1 MKQHIQWLEGIAI
14 AFTLAACAPHAA
26 NDTAQMERFVDELM
40 GRMTLQEKIGQLNL
54 PSGSDFVTGTVANS
68 GLAEMVRNQQ
78 VGGVFNMKGV
88 KKIRE
93 LQRLAMEESR
103 LGIPLLVGA
112 DVIHGYETI
121 FPIPL
126 ALSCSWDTLAVERM
140 ARISAIEASAD
151 GVNWTFSP
159 MVDICRD
166 SRWGRIAEGSG
177 EDAYLGS
184 LMAKA
189 YVRGYQGE
197 AMKASDEIMAC
208 VKHFALYGAA
218 EAGRDYNTVDM
229 SRQRMYN
236 DYLPPYKAAIEQG
249 VGSVMSAFNVVD
261 GIPATANQWL
271 LTDLLRQ
278 EWGFQGFVVTDYN
291 SIDEMSYHGVA
302 PLVEASIKAIQAG
315 TDMDMVSCGFLNT
328 LEASVKTGV
337 LSEQTIDAACRRV
350 LMAKYKLGLFDNPYK
365 YCDTLRKD
373 SVIFSSAHRAEA
385 RRIAA
390 ETFVL
395 LKNRSTLLP
404 LKREGRIALIGPLA
418 DARNNMCGMWS
429 VACNPE
435 QHTSL
440 LEGLKQSVG
449 HQATVSYAQ
458 GCNIYRDEQKQI
470 EATGPRPIPYKN
482 NETLLS
488 EALSIARGSDV
499 IVAALGECAEMSGE
513 SASRTSLTLPDAQQ
527 TLLKAL
533 VSTGKPV
540 VLLLFTGRPL
550 VLNWEEEHVD
560 AILNVWFGGSETAD
574 AVCDVLFGNVVP
586 SGKLTTSFPRS
597 VGQLPLYYNHLN
609 TGRPDPD
616 DKAFNRYFSNYIDER
631 NTPLYPFGYG
641 LSYTTFEYGPL
652 TLSADTL
659 RSGQT
664 IEVAIEVTNTGA
676 YDGTEIVQ
684 LYLHDVYASV
694 ARPVKELKD
703 YRRVDIKRGECKR
716 ITFTLTE
723 ETLKFYNAD
732 LKQVAE
738 PGQFEVMVGQNS
750 RELIKGQFFYEP
762 SAPRH

>member
-1 MKQHIQWLEGIAI
+1 
-14 AFTLAACAPHAA
+14 
-26 NDTAQMERFVDELM
+26 
-40 GRMTLQEKIGQLNL
+40 
-54 PSGSDFVTGTVANS
+54 
-68 GLAEMVRNQQ
+68 
-78 VGGVFNMKGV
+78 
-88 KKIRE
+88 
-93 LQRLAMEESR
+93 
-103 LGIPLLVGA
+103 
-112 DVIHGYETI
+112 
-121 FPIPL
+121 
-126 ALSCSWDTLAVERM
+126 
-140 ARISAIEASAD
+140 
-151 GVNWTFSP
+151 
-159 MVDICRD
+159 
-166 SRWGRIAEGSG
+166 
-177 EDAYLGS
+177 
-184 LMAKA
+184 
-189 YVRGYQGE
+189 
-197 AMKASDEIMAC
+197 
-208 VKHFALYGAA
+208 
-218 EAGRDYNTVDM
+218 
-229 SRQRMYN
+229 
-236 DYLPPYKAAIEQG
+236 
-249 VGSVMSAFNVVD
+249 
-261 GIPATANQWL
+261 
-271 LTDLLRQ
+271 
-278 EWGFQGFVVTDYN
+278 
-291 SIDEMSYHGVA
+291 
-302 PLVEASIKAIQAG
+302 
-315 TDMDMVSCGFLNT
+315 
-328 LEASVKTGV
+328 
-337 LSEQTIDAACRRV
+337 
-350 LMAKYKLGLFDNPYK
+350 MAKYKLGLFDNPYK

-435 QHTSL
+435 QHSSL